1 MSDLTDG
8 KGLVPVTDSV
18 GNTARY
24 YKKDFWSKENLKYSQ
39 PHYRLQKSA
48 RIIEKLTRG
57 KDQALLDVGCGPAA
71 LMRLLPP
78 NIRYYGIDISIPAP
92 APNLIETDFVENRIA
107 FDDLRFD
114 IIMAQG
120 VFEYIGNFQSQ
131 KFAEIAGLLKEHGTF
146 IVSYVNFGHRDKSIY
161 WPYNNVQPFE
171 DFRKDLGRYFNIDGF
186 FPTSHNWNHTE
197 PNRKLIKA
205 VNMHININVPLI
217 SPMLAVEYFF
227 ICSSRDSERIRSRH

>member
-1 MSDLTDG
+1 MTGSA
-8 KGLVPVTDSV
+8 

-24 YKKDFWSKENLKYSQ
+24 YKKDFWSEENLKYSQ

-92 APNLIETDFVENRIA
+92 APNLIETDFLENPIA
-107 FDDLRFD
+107 FDDMRFD
-114 IIMAQG
+114 VIMAQG

-171 DFRKDLGRYFNIDGF
+171 DFRKDLGRYFIIDGF

-217 SPMLAVEYFF
+217 SPMLAVEYFL
-227 ICSSRDSERIRSRH
+227 ICSSRDSKRIRSRH